1 MTAQL
6 ILASRSPRR
15 RRLLA
20 HLGLPFRVVIP
31 QVEEDM
37 APAATGRPE
46 ELAEALALAK
56 AEAVASEEAEGIIIA
71 ADTIVVD
78 GDTILGKP
86 ADSSE
91 AAAMLRRLRGKT
103 HRVITALAVVDAGQL
118 AFRGRRP
125 PPQGGGIDATAFSA
139 IRRGGV
145 RMADRLWSGKSLEV
159 PPALADHVIT
169 SVRMRPYSDAEIAAY
184 VARGD
189 PLDKAGAYAIQ
200 DEAFHPVASY
210 DGCYCNV
217 VGLPL
222 KALVILLGRAG
233 LDITPDSLEALP
245 PECARC
251 PIVVE

>member
-1 MTAQL
+1 MAPHL

-15 RRLLA
+15 RQLLA
-20 HLGLPFRVVIP
+20 HLGLPFRVVVP
-31 QVEEDM
+31 RVEEDI
-37 APAATGRPE
+37 APVAAGRPE
-46 ELAEALALAK
+46 DLAEALALAK
-56 AEAVASEEAEGIIIA
+56 AQAVAREEGQGVVIA

-91 AAAMLRRLRGKT
+91 AAATLRRLRGKT
-103 HRVITALAVVDAGQL
+103 HRVITGLAVVHAGRL
-118 AFRGRRP
+118 PFRARRP
-125 PPQGGGIDATAFSA
+125 PPQGGGIDATAF
-139 IRRGGV
+139 
-145 RMADRLWSGKSLEV
+145 RLWSRKSLEV
-159 PPALADHVIT
+159 PLALAHHVT
-169 SVRMRPYSDAEIAAY
+169 THVRMRHYSDAEITAY
-184 VARGD
+184 VARGE

-200 DEAFHPVASY
+200 DEQFHPVASY

-222 KALVILLGRAG
+222 KALLILLRRAG
-233 LDITPDSLEALP
+233 LDITPDSLEVLP

>member
-1 MTAQL
+1 MTPL

-37 APAATGRPE
+37 APAAAGRPE

-56 AEAVASEEAEGIIIA
+56 AEAVAREEAEGIVIA

-91 AAAMLRRLRGKT
+91 AAATLRRLRGKT
-103 HRVITALAVVDAGQL
+103 HRVITALAIVDAG
-118 AFRGRRP
+118 
-125 PPQGGGIDATAFSA
+125 SA
-139 IRRGGV
+139 QQ
-145 RMADRLWSGKSLEV
+145 AAS
-159 PPALADHVIT
+159 HVIT
-169 SVRMRPYSDAEIAAY
+169 YVHMRPYSDAEIAAY

-200 DEAFHPVASY
+200 DEQFHPVASY
-210 DGCYCNV
+210 QGCYCNV
-217 VGLPL
+217 VGLSL
-222 KALVILLGRAG
+222 KALATLLRRAG
-233 LDITPDSLEALP
+233 LDITPDSLETLP
-245 PECARC
+245 PQCARC
-251 PIVVE
+251 PTVVESPRSR

>member
-31 QVEEDM
+31 QIEEDF
-37 APAATGRPE
+37 ALAATGRPE
-46 ELAEALALAK
+46 ELAETLALAK
-56 AEAVASEEAEGIIIA
+56 AEAVAREEGEGIVIA

-103 HRVITALAVVDAGQL
+103 HRVITALAVVDASQL

-125 PPQGGGIDATAFSA
+125 PPQGGGIDATAF
-139 IRRGGV
+139 
-145 RMADRLWSGKSLEV
+145 RLWSGKSLEV

-169 SVRMRPYSDAEIAAY
+169 YVRMRSYSDAEIAAY

-200 DEAFHPVASY
+200 DEALHPVASY

-233 LDITPDSLEALP
+233 LDITSDSLEALP

>member
-1 MTAQL
+1 MRL

-15 RRLLA
+15 RQLLA

-31 QVEEDM
+31 QLEEDI
-37 APAATGRPE
+37 APVAAGRPE

-56 AEAVASEEAEGIIIA
+56 AEAVAREEKEGVVIA

-86 ADSSE
+86 KDASE
-91 AAAMLRRLRGKT
+91 AAATLRRLRAMT
-103 HRVITALAVVDAGQL
+103 HRVITGLAVVDAGRL
-118 AFRGRRP
+118 PFRGTRP
-125 PPQGGGIDATAFSA
+125 PPQGEGIDATAF
-139 IRRGGV
+139 
-145 RMADRLWSGKSLEV
+145 RLWSRKSLEL
-159 PPALADHVIT
+159 PLGLADHVT
-169 SVRMRPYSDAEIAAY
+169 THVRMRHYSDAEIAAY
-184 VARGD
+184 VARGE

-200 DEAFHPVASY
+200 DEQFHPVASY

-222 KALVILLGRAG
+222 KALLILLRRAG
-233 LDITPDSLEALP
+233 LDITPDSLENLP
-245 PECARC
+245 PQCGGC

>member
-1 MTAQL
+1 MTPL

-37 APAATGRPE
+37 APTAAGRPE

-56 AEAVASEEAEGIIIA
+56 AEAVAIKEGEGIVIA

-91 AAAMLRRLRGKT
+91 AGAMLRRLRGKT
-103 HRVITALAVVDAGQL
+103 HRVITGLAVVDAG
-118 AFRGRRP
+118 
-125 PPQGGGIDATAFSA
+125 GGQRAASHVVTA
-139 IRRGGV
+139 
-145 RMADRLWSGKSLEV
+145 
-159 PPALADHVIT
+159 
-169 SVRMRPYSDAEIAAY
+169 VRMRPYSDADIAAY

-189 PLDKAGAYAIQ
+189 PLDKAGAYTIQ
-200 DEAFHPVASY
+200 DEQFHPVASY

-222 KALVILLGRAG
+222 KALITLLRRAG

>member
-1 MTAQL
+1 MTPL

-31 QVEEDM
+31 QVEEDF
-37 APAATGRPE
+37 APAAAGRPE
-46 ELAEALALAK
+46 ELAETLALAK
-56 AEAVASEEAEGIIIA
+56 AEAVASEEAEGIVIA

-78 GDTILGKP
+78 GYTILGKP

-103 HRVITALAVVDAGQL
+103 HRVITGLAVVDAGSGWR
-118 AFRGRRP
+118 AASHV
-125 PPQGGGIDATAFSA
+125 ATA
-139 IRRGGV
+139 V
-145 RMADRLWSGKSLEV
+145 
-159 PPALADHVIT
+159 H
-169 SVRMRPYSDAEIAAY
+169 MRPYSDAEIAAY

-200 DEAFHPVASY
+200 DEQFHPVASY

-222 KALVILLGRAG
+222 KALVTLLRRAG

-245 PECARC
+245 PECTRC